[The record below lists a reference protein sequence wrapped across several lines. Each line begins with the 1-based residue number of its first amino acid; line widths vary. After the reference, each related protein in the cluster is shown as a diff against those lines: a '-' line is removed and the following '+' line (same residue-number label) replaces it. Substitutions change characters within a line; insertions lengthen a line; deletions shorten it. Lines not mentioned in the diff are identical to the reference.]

1 MAAHV
6 EIIGASSPAVAPHT
20 ALAGPGMEA
29 PWGPHKE
36 SPTVLVTYK
45 IKIKSG
51 RRRTQIKPLKI
62 LITRLACT
70 CMRTLPEDGERI
82 IQKD

>member
-1 MAAHV
+1 MAAYV

-29 PWGPHKE
+29 PWGPCKE

-45 IKIKSG
+45 IKIKFG
-51 RRRTQIKPLKI
+51 
-62 LITRLACT
+62 
-70 CMRTLPEDGERI
+70 
-82 IQKD
+82 